1 VYQQCYCAIN
11 TLTQPIK
18 LVGLRICHSLQK
30 IITCDLY
37 WQVFDSSHCFDCL
50 KATRNLYSETTS
62 ANMLPVRYTF
72 GPFRAPSLSKL
83 EGHVPLPSIW
93 LQRLCKPNN
102 RQCIAHY
109 HRIQHRRSRRPT
121 AIAAMTD
128 KGKPNLEMSSF
139 IHSKDI
145 AWGLGPKMKTW
156 VRYSRDPDM
165 HAPYTVVKVV
175 MCSRGAEPLRS
186 RRTKIST
193 QCCTQKLHFKL
204 TAPVYPAPGVECFS
218 KANP

>member
-1 VYQQCYCAIN
+1 MIPSWVYHQCYCAIN

-18 LVGLRICHSLQK
+18 LIGLRICHSLQK

-93 LQRLCKPNN
+93 LRRLWCCSHLRWRCCASLRCSTRCCARDSDSMYFNGGVHTYSAALVNTPEAFYQRS
-102 RQCIAHY
+102 AVT
-109 HRIQHRRSRRPT
+109 RSVCV
-121 AIAAMTD
+121 
-128 KGKPNLEMSSF
+128 N
-139 IHSKDI
+139 
-145 AWGLGPKMKTW
+145 GPLQSAEWK
-156 VRYSRDPDM
+156 R
-165 HAPYTVVKVV
+165 
-175 MCSRGAEPLRS
+175 CS
-186 RRTKIST
+186 T
-193 QCCTQKLHFKL
+193 
-204 TAPVYPAPGVECFS
+204 
-218 KANP
+218 